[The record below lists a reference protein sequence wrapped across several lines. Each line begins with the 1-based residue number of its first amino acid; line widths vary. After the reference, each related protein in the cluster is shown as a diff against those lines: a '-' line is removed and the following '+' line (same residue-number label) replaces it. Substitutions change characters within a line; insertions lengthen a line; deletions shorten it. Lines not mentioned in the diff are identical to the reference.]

1 MALQFRRGTAAER
14 TSGNFVP
21 AIGEPVYE
29 TDTNKLYIGD
39 GTTQGGAI
47 VSGALNLEDIG
58 GVTLSSENIQN
69 PDSYEI
75 TSNFAIITFNAGH
88 TFTQGQSVNISSSSV
103 TALNGNYTLD
113 AVTATQILFA
123 FTSAD
128 VANTALTADIRLNIP
143 DGYVLSWDATNNN
156 WEDRQALSDIVNDT
170 TPQLGGDLDVQARRI
185 TTSTTNGHIQLL
197 PNGTGVVEVRGAT
210 NPGAIMLNCEA
221 NTHGVTLRSPV
232 HSAAAAYTLV
242 LPTALPASNGLALV
256 SDTSGNLSFSSINP
270 ATRSTAN
277 ATTASIADGASADIT
292 ITGAKS
298 YMLMSI
304 ETSAAAWVTIYT
316 SAAART
322 ADASRNQN
330 TDPLPGSGVIAEV
343 ITGSA
348 TTQKITP
355 GLLGF
360 NDESP
365 VTTNIYAKVENQ
377 SGASAAIT
385 VTLSLLI
392 LES

>member
-14 TSGNFVP
+14 TSGSFVP
-21 AIGEPVYE
+21 SIGEPIYE

-39 GTTQGGAI
+39 GTTQGGNI
-47 VSGALNLEDIG
+47 VSSSLNLEDIG

-69 PDSYEI
+69 PDSYYVL
-75 TSNFAIITFNAGH
+75 SNFAIIVFNAGH
-88 TFTQGQSVNISSSSV
+88 TFAQNQSIKIANSSV
-103 TALNGNYTLD
+103 TALNGSYTIQ
-113 AVTATQILFA
+113 AVTATEILFA

-128 VANTALTADIRLNIP
+128 VSSTALTADISLNIP
-143 DGYVLSWDATNNN
+143 DGYVLSWDAANNY
-156 WEDRQALSDIVNDT
+156 WEDRQALSEIVNDT
-170 TPQLGGDLDVQARRI
+170 TPQLGGNLDVQGNVI
-185 TTSTTNGHIQLL
+185 TTSTTNGHIQLAG
-197 PNGTGVVEVRGAT
+197 NGTGVVEIRGNT
-210 NPGAIMLNCEA
+210 NPGGILFNCES
-221 NTHGVTLRSPV
+221 NTHGVYIQSPP
-232 HSAAAAYTLV
+232 HSAAASYTLT
-242 LPTALPASNGLALV
+242 LPTALPGSNGLALV
-256 SDTSGNLSFSSINP
+256 SDTSGVLSFSSINP
-270 ATRSTAN
+270 ATRGTAN
-277 ATTASIADGASADIT
+277 ASTASIADGASDNIT

-322 ADASRNQN
+322 ADASRTQN

-377 SGASAAIT
+377 SGSTAAIT